1 MFPTEGAI
9 LDSGF
14 WSITKTTENVAA
26 CQAFVDYMCQPS
38 IQAELARTLGTTPTA
53 TKESMDLTDDEYEA
67 VGGPGPEA
75 ALRPKY
81 EMYDEWEDWIDQQ
94 WTEMILS

>member
-1 MFPTEGAI
+1 
-9 LDSGF
+9 
-14 WSITKTTENVAA
+14 
-26 CQAFVDYMCQPS
+26 MCRPE

-53 TKESMDLTDDEYEA
+53 KQELMNLNDEEYEA
-67 VGGPGPEA
+67 VGGPGPEV

>member
-1 MFPTEGAI
+1 V
-9 LDSGF
+9 
-14 WSITKTTENVAA
+14 TKTSENLGG
-26 CQAFVDYMCQPS
+26 CIAFIDYFSRPE

-53 TKESMDLTDDEYEA
+53 KRELMDLTDEEYEA

-81 EMYDEWEDWIDQQ
+81 EMYDQLEDFIDQK

>member
-1 MFPTEGAI
+1 

-14 WSITKTTENVAA
+14 WAISKTTENVTA
-26 CQAFVDYMCQPS
+26 CQAFIDYMCRPE

-53 TKESMDLTDDEYEA
+53 KQELMDLTDEEYEA
-67 VGGPGPEA
+67 VGGPGPEV

>member
-1 MFPTEGAI
+1 
-9 LDSGF
+9 
-14 WSITKTTENVAA
+14 
-26 CQAFVDYMCQPS
+26 
-38 IQAELARTLGTTPTA
+38 
-53 TKESMDLTDDEYEA
+53 MDLTDEEYEA
-67 VGGPGPEA
+67 VGGPGPEV